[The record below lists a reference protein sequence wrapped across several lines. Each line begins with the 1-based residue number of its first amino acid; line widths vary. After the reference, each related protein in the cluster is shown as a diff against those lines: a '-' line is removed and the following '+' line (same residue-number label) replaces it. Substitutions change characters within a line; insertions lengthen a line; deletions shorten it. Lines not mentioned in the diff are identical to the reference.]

1 MVGKGRVETMGEFE
15 KIPLTHKNDGYDPPP
30 VFNF

>member
-1 MVGKGRVETMGEFE
+1 MVGKGRVETMREFE
-15 KIPLTHKNDGYDPPP
+15 KRPLNNKNDGYDLPP

>member
-1 MVGKGRVETMGEFE
+1 MGKGRVENDEEFE
-15 KIPLTHKNDGYDPPP
+15 KIPLNNKTDGYDLPP